1 MRLIKYTHACVR
13 LEADGRSLVI
23 DPGMWTEAEALDSVD
38 QVLIT
43 HEHPDHLDTERIS
56 AAVATNPALRI
67 YAHADVTRQLADL
80 GPAVVPVAAG
90 DEFDAGGF
98 RVRAVGGDHAEIY
111 QGLPGIP
118 NLGFVVDVGTSGGG
132 VYHPGDAFFVP
143 DLPVAT
149 LLVPT
154 SAPWLKV
161 SESLNFTRAIEP
173 RRAYS
178 IHDGLLSERGA
189 PVVDRWFEQ
198 KAETEYGRIA
208 PGQSV
213 TLD

>member
-38 QVLIT
+38 HVLVT

-67 YAHADVTRQLADL
+67 YTHADVAGQLADL
-80 GPAVVPVAAG
+80 GPAVVPVASG

-98 RVRAVGGDHAEIY
+98 RVRAVGRDHAEIY

-118 NLGFVVDVGTSGGG
+118 NLGFVVDVGTTGGG
-132 VYHPGDAFFVP
+132 LYHPGDAFFVP

-161 SESLNFTRAIEP
+161 AESLDFVRAVKP

-178 IHDGLLSERGA
+178 IHDAVVSERGA
-189 PVVDRWFEQ
+189 PIVDRWFAQ
-198 KAETEYGRIA
+198 KAETEYARIP

-213 TLD
+213 TFD